1 MQEGRCNL
9 QDRKASYGFYG
20 KIQATIAQRVKTMIA
35 WQNMYGDELN
45 DGKSLWFNLKVDTR
59 YKRLENVSFSY
70 SKTSVEKLGLGK
82 IAVPKARLSAGVTMS
97 LNEKRRWFFISKYS
111 EKYKDKEG
119 DIKWL
124 KDTQRS
130 CALGVKYTF

>member
-1 MQEGRCNL
+1 MQESRCNL
-9 QDRKASYGFYG
+9 QDGKVSYGFY
-20 KIQATIAQRVKTMIA
+20 
-35 WQNMYGDELN
+35 
-45 DGKSLWFNLKVDTR
+45 
-59 YKRLENVSFSY
+59 
-70 SKTSVEKLGLGK
+70 GK

-97 LNEKRRWFFISKYS
+97 LNEKRRWFFIAKYS

-130 CALGVKYTF
+130 FALGVKYTF